1 HAPSYVRGVINLRGS
16 VLSVVDLSERLGY
29 PRTETGARQVIIVV
43 QIGAQIT
50 GLLVDAVSDILSL
63 STDAIQPTPE
73 VAKGAVESFIKGVMA
88 IDGRMIGL
96 IELDSLMPAPT
107 ENAA

>member
-1 HAPSYVRGVINLRGS
+1 
-16 VLSVVDLSERLGY
+16 
-29 PRTETGARQVIIVV
+29 
-43 QIGAQIT
+43 
-50 GLLVDAVSDILSL
+50 
-63 STDAIQPTPE
+63 
-73 VAKGAVESFIKGVMA
+73 VMA